1 MQKEGEGN
9 LETMPVEINTEL
21 KNNHEE
27 RRNQDRIRV
36 IAREFHN
43 VTECR
48 HLNKWNI
55 ESILDK
61 DERTTALS
69 IQDAL
74 LWNEWVDQ
82 TWIVDEY
89 DEWPDKREIAEFSL
103 ELLKFNKENPRTFH
117 SKNYQLNHRV
127 SSKRSKVKRVIKK
140 IIRKII

>member
-1 MQKEGEGN
+1 MQNGVGDN
-9 LETMPVEINTEL
+9 LENIPVEINTEL
-21 KNNHEE
+21 QSTNEE
-27 RRNQDRIRV
+27 RRNQDRIRL
-36 IAREFHN
+36 IAREFHD
-43 VTECR
+43 VTECK

-69 IQDAL
+69 IQEAL

-82 TWIVDEY
+82 TRIVDEY

-103 ELLKFNKENPRTFH
+103 ELLKFNKENPRTFNTE
-117 SKNYQLNHRV
+117 NYQLNHRV